1 MSKVM
6 LYKDKFPC
14 DPLLHFDSKDAGTIE
29 WTWRTQPPEAIYW
42 KTYKPKKRD
51 IKILSRVTPEQRK
64 KVTSEIY
71 EDIILTE
78 HPPRVKQTKV
88 RTL

>member
-1 MSKVM
+1 M

-29 WTWRTQPPEAIYW
+29 WTWRTKPAEAIYW

-51 IKILSRVTPEQRK
+51 IKILSRVKPEQRK
-64 KVTSEIY
+64 KVTTELYQS
-71 EDIILTE
+71 IIQTE
-78 HPPRVKQTKV
+78 HPPTVKQPKV

>member
-1 MSKVM
+1 M

-42 KTYKPKKRD
+42 KTYKVKKRD
-51 IKILSRVTPEQRK
+51 VRITSKVNPEQRK
-64 KVTSEIY
+64 NLTNEIY
-71 EDIILTE
+71 EDIMLTE
-78 HPPRVKQTKV
+78 HPPIVKQPKV